1 MLHGLKNMKHK
12 FVTHLKAFRKF
23 VCQNEQHLTTCNR
36 DIATIKE
43 NWCVPRTH
51 QLVTNLYLIINKNFC
66 MMKKHLFWKNAVLAL
81 SMMLLSVGAFAQQHE
96 VKGTVLDESQLPI
109 PGANVVIKGT
119 TVGTITTGNGEFTM
133 NAADGDVLQVS
144 YIGYNTEEITVSGNG
159 PYNISL
165 VPDVVGLDEVVVVG
179 YGTQKKS
186 DLTGSVASVR
196 SDDLKKLSITDAAS
210 ALQGKASG
218 VQILNYSGAPG
229 QGAAIRVRGYSS
241 NSGNIG
247 PLLIVD
253 GLKVD
258 NIQYL
263 DPSMIESM
271 EILKDAASAA
281 IYGAEAGNG
290 VVLITTKSGQDK
302 GDGTITYSY
311 KLTQNQLAKKPDV
324 MNRDQYIDFLKQ
336 KGVAIEA
343 AMEKNGDDGTIDT
356 DWADALFEKS
366 YTQQHSLSMQGG
378 NQRGHYF
385 VSLNSLDNNGIVIG
399 DRDVYKRLS
408 AQINADYKI
417 KDWLTVGTNTS
428 IEKWS
433 TKSVSQM
440 SETNSVLMAVIQNDP
455 LTPVYYDEL
464 TDYAD
469 VTAKKYAKNP
479 ELAVRDDDG
488 RLLAVSKYVEND
500 HGSPLI
506 QLYRTNAENG
516 GVTVRGTAFANLSPI
531 KGFVYTS
538 RLGYR
543 ISYQN
548 RHSYST
554 PYYANSMAK
563 TDNYNL
569 EAEARTGLYYQWENF
584 FNYNIDFGKN
594 NIGVMAGM
602 SYIEDKNDNVRG
614 TANGKDI
621 LSNYEENFRYL
632 DYVANNTLTEE
643 VVEPIAN
650 NKIEQVVI
658 DGKTYNTKKVKDE
671 NGNKVNKTD
680 EDGNTV
686 LVNGQEEIVVG
697 RVRYS
702 TTKTTSLVTKTF
714 SNKPSRSASLSYFGR
729 LTYSYDNKYSLQFN
743 FRADAFDESK
753 LPKENRWG
761 KFPSVSAGWTLSNE
775 SFIKDNISTDLMSF
789 LKIRASW
796 GRNGNINVLRDYPY
810 TTTIA
815 YNQKW
820 YQYSIADNE
829 APQVYGSMPSR
840 VANPDLKWETSEQID
855 LGLDARFL
863 NNRLTVGIDWYKK
876 TTKDLLVDVAPQS
889 GVGVSSITKN
899 AGEIMNKGL
908 EIELGWKE
916 KIGDLNYSVNG
927 NISTLKNEVTYLDP
941 NVGGRILHG
950 SYYVNQIR
958 NAFEEGHPIW
968 YFYGW
973 KFDKVNPEDGSY
985 SLVDLNED
993 GQITDADRT
1002 NIGQGMPKYTYGL
1015 TINLEYKGFDFTV
1028 FGNGVGGNSIFPVLF
1043 RTDRPENNT
1052 LEYYHKNAW
1061 TEDNKSGS
1069 IPSLGKCS
1077 TDTKYWASDANIFK
1091 GDYFKFKQIQL
1102 GYTLPADLTK
1112 KVAVQN
1118 ARVFVSL
1125 DDFFTITKY
1134 PGMDPETATTT
1145 NADQMG
1151 IDLGSYPVS
1160 KKFIFG
1166 VSLTF

>member
-1 MLHGLKNMKHK
+1 
-12 FVTHLKAFRKF
+12 
-23 VCQNEQHLTTCNR
+23 
-36 DIATIKE
+36 
-43 NWCVPRTH
+43 
-51 QLVTNLYLIINKNFC
+51 
-66 MMKKHLFWKNAVLAL
+66 MMKMHLLWKNAVLAL

-96 VKGTVLDESQLPI
+96 IKGKVLDESQLPI

-119 TVGTITTGNGEFTM
+119 TTGTITTGNGEFVM
-133 NAADGDVLQVS
+133 NAADGDVIQVS
-144 YIGYNTEEITVSGNG
+144 YIGYTTEEITVSGNG
-159 PYNISL
+159 PYNVSL
-165 VPDVVGLDEVVVVG
+165 VPDMVGLSEVVVVG

-196 SDDLKKLSITDAAS
+196 SDDLKRLSITDAAS

-311 KLTQNQLAKKPDV
+311 KLTQNQLAKKPGV
-324 MNRDQYIDFLKQ
+324 MNREQFIDFMKLKGE
-336 KGVAIEA
+336 KIDAL
-343 AMEKNGDDGTIDT
+343 MESNGDDGSIDT

-366 YTQQHSLSMQGG
+366 YTHQHSLSMQGG

-385 VSLNSLDNNGIVIG
+385 VSLNSLDNNGIIVG

-440 SETNSVLMAVIQNDP
+440 SETNSVMMSVIQNDP
-455 LTPVYYDEL
+455 LTPLYYEDY
-464 TDYAD
+464 TDFA
-469 VTAKKYAKNP
+469 VGAANKYKKNP

-506 QLYRTNAENG
+506 QLYRTHADNG
-516 GVTVRGTAFANLSPI
+516 GVTVRGTAFANLSPF

-543 ISYQN
+543 ISHSN

-554 PYYANSMAK
+554 PYYANSMAY
-563 TDNYNL
+563 TDNYDLQAAAN
-569 EAEARTGLYYQWENF
+569 TGLYYQWENF
-584 FNYNIDFGKN
+584 FNYNIDLGKN

-602 SYIEDKNDNVRG
+602 SYIENKTDNVSG

-621 LSNYEENFRYL
+621 LPKYEENFRYL
-632 DYVANNTLTEE
+632 DYVANNTLTEYPTE
-643 VVEPIAN
+643 AVAN
-650 NKIEQVVI
+650 AKIEQLQI
-658 DGKTYNTKKVKDE
+658 AQRDE
-671 NGNKVNKTD
+671 NGNVVRDENGNIVYNLYNAKKNKKTGEYTKD
-680 EDGNTV
+680 EDGNIV
-686 LVNGQEEIVVG
+686 LFNGKEEAVVG
-697 RVRYS
+697 RVRYV
-702 TTKTTSLVTKTF
+702 TTKTTDLVTKSF
-714 SNKPSRSASLSYFGR
+714 GNRPSRSASLSYFGR
-729 LTYSYDNKYSLQFN
+729 LTYSYDNKYSLQLN

-753 LPKENRWG
+753 LPKDKRWG

-775 SFIKDNISTDLMSF
+775 SFIKDNISTDIMSF
-789 LKIRASW
+789 LKLRASW
-796 GRNGNINVLRDYPY
+796 GRNVNINVLNNYPY
-810 TTTIA
+810 TSTIA
-815 YNQKW
+815 YNGKW
-820 YQYSIADNE
+820 YQYNIADNE
-829 APQVYGSMPSR
+829 APQVFGSLPSR

-863 NNRLTVGIDWYKK
+863 NSRLSLGIDWYKK
-876 TTKDLLVDVAPQS
+876 NTKDLLVDVAPQS
-889 GVGVSSITKN
+889 AVGVSSIVKN
-899 AGEIMNKGL
+899 AGEIMNKGR
-908 EIELGWKE
+908 EIELGWKD
-916 KIGDLNYSVNG
+916 KAGDLNYSVNA
-927 NISTLKNEVTYLDP
+927 NFSTLKNEVTYLDP
-941 NVGGRILHG
+941 NVGGRVVHG
-950 SYYVNQIR
+950 SYYVSQIR

-968 YFYGW
+968 YFYGY
-973 KFDKVNPEDGSY
+973 KFGGINKEDGSY
-985 SLVDLNED
+985 TLVDLNED

-1002 NIGQGMPKYTYGL
+1002 DIGQGMPKFNYGL

-1028 FGNGVGGNSIFPVLF
+1028 FGSGVGGNSIFPVLF
-1043 RTDRPENNT
+1043 RTDRQLNNT
-1052 LEYYHKNAW
+1052 LEYYHENAW
-1061 TEDNKSGS
+1061 TEENKSGT
-1069 IPSLGKCS
+1069 IPIMRCKN
-1077 TDTKYWASDANIFK
+1077 DTKYWASDANIFK

-1112 KVAVQN
+1112 KAFVQN

-1125 DDFFTITKY
+1125 DDFFTISKY
-1134 PGMDPETATTT
+1134 PGMDPETATTQ

-1166 VSLTF
+1166 FSLTF

>member
-1 MLHGLKNMKHK
+1 
-12 FVTHLKAFRKF
+12 
-23 VCQNEQHLTTCNR
+23 
-36 DIATIKE
+36 
-43 NWCVPRTH
+43 
-51 QLVTNLYLIINKNFC
+51 

-81 SMMLLSVGAFAQQHE
+81 SMMLLSVGAFAQQHD
-96 VKGTVLDESQLPI
+96 VKGTVTDESQLPI
-109 PGANVVIKGT
+109 PGASVVIKGT
-119 TVGTITTGNGEFTM
+119 TVGTITAGNGEFSM
-133 NAADGDVLQVS
+133 KAADGDVLQIS
-144 YIGYNTEEITVSGNG
+144 YIGYTTEEITISGNG
-159 PYNISL
+159 PYNVNL

-302 GDGTITYSY
+302 GEGTITYSY
-311 KLTQNQLAKKPDV
+311 KLTQNQLAKKPGV
-324 MNRDQYIDFLKQ
+324 MNREQYIDFMRQ
-336 KGVAIEA
+336 KGEEIEE
-343 AMEKNGDDGTIDT
+343 AMLDAGDDGKIDT

-366 YTQQHSLSMQGG
+366 FTHQHSLSMQGG

-385 VSLNSLDNNGIVIG
+385 LSLNSLNNNGIVVG

-433 TKSVSQM
+433 TTSVSHM
-440 SETNSVLMAVIQNDP
+440 SETNSVMMAAFQNDP
-455 LTPVYYDEL
+455 LTPVYYN
-464 TDYAD
+464 DYSD
-469 VTAKKYAKNP
+469 FKQKTAQEYEKNP
-479 ELAVRDDDG
+479 NLAVRDDDG
-488 RLLAVSKYVEND
+488 RLLAVSKYVDND

-506 QLYRTNAENG
+506 QLYRTHTDNG
-516 GVTVRGTAFANLSPI
+516 GVSVRGTAFANLSPI

-543 ISYQN
+543 ISYSN
-548 RHSYST
+548 RHNYST
-554 PYYANSMAK
+554 PYYANSMAHSEQY
-563 TDNYNL
+563 TL
-569 EAEARTGLYYQWENF
+569 EASANTGLYYQWENF
-584 FNYNIDFGKN
+584 FNYNLNLGKN
-594 NIGVMAGM
+594 NIGIMAGM
-602 SYIEDKNDNVRG
+602 SYIENKNDNVNG
-614 TANGKDI
+614 SATGKDI
-621 LSNYEENFRYL
+621 LGSYEENFRYL
-632 DYVANNTLTEE
+632 NYVANNTE
-643 VVEPIAN
+643 
-650 NKIEQVVI
+650 
-658 DGKTYNTKKVKDE
+658 
-671 NGNKVNKTD
+671 
-680 EDGNTV
+680 
-686 LVNGQEEIVVG
+686 
-697 RVRYS
+697 
-702 TTKTTSLVTKTF
+702 TKTVEKTASGDDITKYTVKFKDGSTATKDDIESIESVTYKTSETTDLVTKSF
-714 SNKPSRSASLSYFGR
+714 GNAPGRSANLSYFGR

-743 FRADAFDESK
+743 FRADAFDTSK
-753 LPKENRWG
+753 LPKESRWG

-775 SFIKDNISTDLMSF
+775 SFIKDNISTDIMSF
-789 LKIRASW
+789 LKLRASW
-796 GRNGNINVLRDYPY
+796 GRNGNINVLNNYPY
-810 TTTIA
+810 STTIA

-820 YQYSIADNE
+820 YQYSVEDNA
-829 APQVYGSMPSR
+829 APQIFGSLPSGL
-840 VANPDLKWETSEQID
+840 ANPDLKWETSEQID

-863 NNRLTVGIDWYKK
+863 NSRLSLGIDYYKK
-876 TTKDLLVDVAPQS
+876 TTKDLLVSVTPPLE
-889 GVGVSSITKN
+889 VGVSSVTKN
-899 AGEIMNKGL
+899 AGEIVNQGL
-908 EIELGWKE
+908 EFELGWKD
-916 KIGDLNYSVNG
+916 KIGDLSYNVNA
-927 NISTLKNEVTYLDP
+927 NLSTLKNEVTYIDP
-941 NVGGRILHG
+941 NAGARILHG

-958 NAFEEGHPIW
+958 NAFEEGHSIW
-968 YFYGW
+968 YFYGY
-973 KFDKVNPEDGSY
+973 KFDKVNSEDGTY
-985 SLVDLNED
+985 ELVDLD
-993 GQITDADRT
+993 GDGKITDSDRT
-1002 NIGQGMPKYTYGL
+1002 DIGQGMPKYTYGL
-1015 TINLEYKGFDFTV
+1015 TINLEYKGFDFTI
-1028 FGNGVGGNSIFPVLF
+1028 FGNGVGGNKIFPVLF
-1043 RTDRPENNT
+1043 RTDRMYNNT

-1061 TEDNKSGS
+1061 TEDNKGASM
-1069 IPSLGKCS
+1069 PSLEVVAN
-1077 TDTKYWASDANIFK
+1077 DPKYWASSANIFK

-1112 KVAVQN
+1112 KAFIQN

-1134 PGMDPETATTT
+1134 PGFDPETATTS

-1151 IDLGSYPVS
+1151 IDLGTYPVS
-1160 KKFIFG
+1160 KKFVFG
-1166 VSLTF
+1166 VSVTF

>member
-1 MLHGLKNMKHK
+1 
-12 FVTHLKAFRKF
+12 
-23 VCQNEQHLTTCNR
+23 
-36 DIATIKE
+36 
-43 NWCVPRTH
+43 
-51 QLVTNLYLIINKNFC
+51 
-66 MMKKHLFWKNAVLAL
+66 MMKMHLLWKNAVLAL

-96 VKGTVLDESQLPI
+96 IKGKVLDETQLPI

-119 TVGTITTGNGEFTM
+119 STGTITAGNGEFVM
-133 NAADGDVLQVS
+133 NAADGDVIQVS
-144 YIGYNTEEITVSGNG
+144 YIGYTTEEITVSGNG
-159 PYNISL
+159 PYNVSL
-165 VPDVVGLDEVVVVG
+165 VPDMVGLSEVVVVG

-311 KLTQNQLAKKPDV
+311 KLTQNQLAKKPGV
-324 MNRDQYIDFLKQ
+324 MNREQFIDFKKMQ
-336 KGVAIEA
+336 GINIEA
-343 AMEKNGDDGTIDT
+343 DMEAKGDDGVIDT

-366 YTQQHSLSMQGG
+366 LTQQHSLSMQGG

-385 VSLNSLDNNGIVIG
+385 VSLNYLNNNGIVVG

-408 AQINADYKI
+408 SQINADYKI

-428 IEKWS
+428 IEKWN
-433 TKSVSQM
+433 TKSVSHM
-440 SETNSVLMAVIQNDP
+440 SETNSVMMAVIQNDP
-455 LTPVYYDEL
+455 LTPVYYDSFE
-464 TDYAD
+464 DFPSANQAKYEAD
-469 VTAKKYAKNP
+469 PSLCVT
-479 ELAVRDDDG
+479 DDDG

-506 QLYRTNAENG
+506 QLYRNNADNS
-516 GVTVRGTAFANLSPI
+516 GVSVRGTAFANLAPF

-543 ISYQN
+543 INYSN
-548 RHSYST
+548 RHNYTT
-554 PYYANSMAK
+554 PYWANTMALSQE
-563 TDNYNL
+563 YNL
-569 EAEARTGLYYQWENF
+569 EASANTGLYYQWENF
-584 FNYNIDFGKN
+584 FNYNLDLGKN

-602 SYIEDKNDNVRG
+602 SYIENKSDNV
-614 TANGKDI
+614 NGSAQGKQI
-621 LSNYEENFRYL
+621 LPAYDEQFRYL
-632 DYVANNTLTEE
+632 SYVQEFEDSKPGTSTLSKDDVTVKFVNGSTATIDDIESVTINTTTTE
-643 VVEPIAN
+643 
-650 NKIEQVVI
+650 KL
-658 DGKTYNTKKVKDE
+658 TKKGF
-671 NGNKVNKTD
+671 GN
-680 EDGNTV
+680 
-686 LVNGQEEIVVG
+686 
-697 RVRYS
+697 S
-702 TTKTTSLVTKTF
+702 
-714 SNKPSRSASLSYFGR
+714 PSRSANMSYFGR

-743 FRADAFDESK
+743 FRADAFDTSK
-753 LPKENRWG
+753 LPKESRWG

-775 SFIKDNISTDLMSF
+775 SFIKDNISTDIMSF
-789 LKIRASW
+789 LKLRASW
-796 GRNGNINVLRDYPY
+796 GRNGNINVLNGYPY
-810 TTTIA
+810 KA
-815 YNQKW
+815 SLNYNQSW
-820 YQYSIADNE
+820 YQYGVESGAVK
-829 APQVYGSMPSR
+829 QYGSLPSR
-840 VANPDLKWETSEQID
+840 LANPDLKWETSEQID

-863 NNRLTVGIDWYKK
+863 NSRLTLGIDWYKK
-876 TTKDLLVDVAPQS
+876 TTKDLLVDVTPMLE
-889 GVGVSSITKN
+889 VGFSSVTKN

-908 EIELGWKE
+908 EIELGWKD
-916 KIGDLNYSVNG
+916 KLGDFNYSVNG
-927 NISTLKNEVTYLDP
+927 NFSTLKNEVTYLHPDA
-941 NVGGRILHG
+941 GARILHG

-968 YFYGW
+968 YFYGY
-973 KFDKVNPEDGSY
+973 KLDQINPEDGTFT
-985 SLVDLNED
+985 LQDLD
-993 GQITDADRT
+993 GDGKVTDADRT
-1002 NIGQGMPKYTYGL
+1002 DIGQGMPKYTYGL

-1043 RTDRPENNT
+1043 RTDRQYNNT
-1052 LEYYHKNAW
+1052 LEYYHKNSW
-1061 TEDNKSGS
+1061 SEDNRNAKFPNPEECKTRS
-1069 IPSLGKCS
+1069 
-1077 TDTKYWASDANIFK
+1077 DFWASDANIFK
-1091 GDYFKFKQIQL
+1091 GDYFKIKQIQL
-1102 GYTLPADLTK
+1102 GYTVPADITK
-1112 KVAVQN
+1112 KAYIQN

-1125 DDFFTITKY
+1125 DDYFTITKY
-1134 PGMDPETATTT
+1134 PGLDPETATTS

-1151 IDLGSYPVS
+1151 IDLGTYPVA
-1160 KKFIFG
+1160 KKLVFG
-1166 VSLTF
+1166 VSVTF

>member
-1 MLHGLKNMKHK
+1 
-12 FVTHLKAFRKF
+12 
-23 VCQNEQHLTTCNR
+23 
-36 DIATIKE
+36 
-43 NWCVPRTH
+43 
-51 QLVTNLYLIINKNFC
+51 

-81 SMMLLSVGAFAQQHE
+81 SMMLLSVGAFAQQHD
-96 VKGTVLDESQLPI
+96 VKGTVVDESQLPI
-109 PGANVVIKGT
+109 PGASVVIKGT
-119 TVGTITTGNGEFTM
+119 TVGTITAGNGEFSM
-133 NAADGDVLQVS
+133 KAADGDVLQIS
-144 YIGYNTEEITVSGNG
+144 YIGYTTEEITISGNG
-159 PYNISL
+159 PYNVNL

-302 GDGTITYSY
+302 GEGTITYSY
-311 KLTQNQLAKKPDV
+311 KLTQNQLAKKPGV
-324 MNRDQYIDFLKQ
+324 MNREQYIDFMRQ
-336 KGVAIEA
+336 KGEEIEE
-343 AMEKNGDDGTIDT
+343 AMLDAGDDGKIDT

-366 YTQQHSLSMQGG
+366 FTHQHSLSMQGG

-385 VSLNSLDNNGIVIG
+385 LSLNSLNNNGIVVG

-433 TKSVSQM
+433 TTSVSHM
-440 SETNSVLMAVIQNDP
+440 SETNSVMMAAFQNDP
-455 LTPVYYDEL
+455 LTPVYYN
-464 TDYAD
+464 DYSD
-469 VTAKKYAKNP
+469 FKQKTAQEYEKDP
-479 ELAVRDDDG
+479 TLAVRDDDG
-488 RLLAVSKYVEND
+488 RLLAVSKYVDND

-506 QLYRTNAENG
+506 QLYRTHTDNG
-516 GVTVRGTAFANLSPI
+516 GVSVRGTAFANLSPI

-543 ISYQN
+543 ISYSN
-548 RHSYST
+548 RHNYST
-554 PYYANSMAK
+554 PYYANSMAHSEQY
-563 TDNYNL
+563 TL
-569 EAEARTGLYYQWENF
+569 EASANTGLYYQWENF
-584 FNYNIDFGKN
+584 FNYNLDLGKN
-594 NIGVMAGM
+594 NIGIMAGM
-602 SYIEDKNDNVRG
+602 SYIENKNDNVNG
-614 TANGKDI
+614 SATGKDI
-621 LSNYEENFRYL
+621 LGSYEENFRYL
-632 DYVANNTLTEE
+632 NYVANNTE
-643 VVEPIAN
+643 
-650 NKIEQVVI
+650 
-658 DGKTYNTKKVKDE
+658 
-671 NGNKVNKTD
+671 
-680 EDGNTV
+680 
-686 LVNGQEEIVVG
+686 
-697 RVRYS
+697 
-702 TTKTTSLVTKTF
+702 TKTVEKTATGDDITKYTVKFKDGSTATKDDIESIESVTYKTSETTDLVTKSF
-714 SNKPSRSASLSYFGR
+714 GNAPGRSANLSYFGR

-743 FRADAFDESK
+743 FRADAFDTSK
-753 LPKENRWG
+753 LPKESRWG

-775 SFIKDNISTDLMSF
+775 SFIKDNISTDIMSF
-789 LKIRASW
+789 LKLRASW
-796 GRNGNINVLRDYPY
+796 GRNGNINVLNNYPY
-810 TTTIA
+810 STTIA

-820 YQYSIADNE
+820 YQYGVEDNA
-829 APQVYGSMPSR
+829 APQIFGSLPSGL
-840 VANPDLKWETSEQID
+840 ANPDLKWETSEQID

-863 NNRLTVGIDWYKK
+863 NSRLSLGIDYYKK
-876 TTKDLLVDVAPQS
+876 TTKDLLVSVTPPLE
-889 GVGVSSITKN
+889 VGVSSVTKN
-899 AGEIMNKGL
+899 AGEIVNQGL
-908 EIELGWKE
+908 EFELGWKD
-916 KIGDLNYSVNG
+916 KIGDLSYNVNA
-927 NISTLKNEVTYLDP
+927 NLSTLKNEVTYIDP
-941 NVGGRILHG
+941 NAGARILHG

-958 NAFEEGHPIW
+958 NAFEEGHSIW
-968 YFYGW
+968 YFYGY
-973 KFDKVNPEDGSY
+973 KFDKVNSEDGTY
-985 SLVDLNED
+985 ELVDLD
-993 GQITDADRT
+993 GDGKITDSDRT
-1002 NIGQGMPKYTYGL
+1002 DIGQGMPKYTYGL
-1015 TINLEYKGFDFTV
+1015 TINLEYKGFDFTI
-1028 FGNGVGGNSIFPVLF
+1028 FGNGVGGNKIFPVLF
-1043 RTDRPENNT
+1043 RTDRMYNNT

-1061 TEDNKSGS
+1061 TEDNKGASM
-1069 IPSLGKCS
+1069 PSLEVVAN
-1077 TDTKYWASDANIFK
+1077 DPKYWASSANIFK

-1112 KVAVQN
+1112 KAFIQN

-1134 PGMDPETATTT
+1134 PGFDPETATTS

-1151 IDLGSYPVS
+1151 IDLGTYPVS
-1160 KKFIFG
+1160 KKFVFG
-1166 VSLTF
+1166 VSVTF